1 MVNLQL
7 SSTGTLPDTAPKP
20 RDPRYRTWQW
30 EGSRTSSIFGH
41 FSEVLRRWPLWLRLG
56 WQDVALRYRR
66 SLLGPWWLTL
76 STGVMV
82 VAIGLVY
89 GDIFKVDLRLYL
101 PYLTVSLLV
110 WGLISASISEGCQTF
125 IEAESL
131 IRQISLPLLMF
142 PLRVV
147 WRNLIIF
154 LHNLVIFP
162 VIIFFFPVEIGWSTL
177 AALAG
182 LLLLVLNAFSASIL
196 LGMLS
201 ARFRDLPQIVSSLL
215 QVAFFATPIVW
226 NADLISS
233 KKKILVLANP
243 FYHFLEVV
251 RAPLLGHS
259 PLLLNWA
266 VVGAITICM
275 GSVALGFYHRF
286 WQRIAYWV

>member
-1 MVNLQL
+1 
-7 SSTGTLPDTAPKP
+7 
-20 RDPRYRTWQW
+20 
-30 EGSRTSSIFGH
+30 
-41 FSEVLRRWPLWLRLG
+41 
-56 WQDVALRYRR
+56 VALRYRR

-89 GDIFKVDLRLYL
+89 GDIFKVDLHLYL

-125 IEAESL
+125 IEADSL

-162 VIIFFFPVEIGWSTL
+162 VIILFFPVEIGWSTL

-182 LLLLVLNAFSASIL
+182 LFLLVLNAFSTAIL

-233 KKKILVLANP
+233 KKKMLVFGNP
-243 FYHFLEVV
+243 FYHLLEVV
-251 RAPLLGHS
+251 RAPLLGHP
-259 PLLLNWA
+259 PLLLNWV

-275 GSVALGFYHRF
+275 GSVALGFYRRF